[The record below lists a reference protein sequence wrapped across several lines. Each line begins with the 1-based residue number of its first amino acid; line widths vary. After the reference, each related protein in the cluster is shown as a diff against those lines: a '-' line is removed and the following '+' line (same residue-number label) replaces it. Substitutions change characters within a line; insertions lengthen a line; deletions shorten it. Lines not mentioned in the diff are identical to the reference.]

1 MNNKQFW
8 LCLSLGLG
16 FGTAFMFVA
25 APQAIA
31 GNFSDV
37 GGSILT
43 TSDLAG
49 GAFAP
54 SGNRSR
60 TRFNSSKIQAAVN
73 QTAQDLNSRLGS
85 DSLPVITPGASAT
98 NISPTVQNSLA
109 QLINQ
114 SNGNGTNSNNVG
126 GASRPDN
133 VPNVSPANVN
143 AIASQIETNLI
154 NGGANNPVAV
164 RNLVSNLRGLTND
177 NRVNP
182 SKLQS
187 AIIAYNDLTKSG
199 SDQYI
204 TNPPQEILAIDSI
217 LSYLVKASLTG
228 QEVPIEN
235 NASPSAPLTT
245 PQQEQQPPLV
255 PVTPVQP
262 SQPSPPLQPSQPSKP
277 AQPPKPKPIIP
288 QTW

>member
-1 MNNKQFW
+1 MNNKQFL

-16 FGTAFMFVA
+16 FGTAFMLVA

-31 GNFSDV
+31 GNLSDV

-43 TSDLAG
+43 TSDLVG

-54 SGNRSR
+54 SGSGK
-60 TRFNSSKIQAAVN
+60 TSFNSSKIQAAVN

-126 GASRPDN
+126 GASRPDT
-133 VPNVSPANVN
+133 VPNLSPANLK

-164 RNLVSNLRGLTND
+164 RNLVSNLRGLTAD

-262 SQPSPPLQPSQPSKP
+262 SQPSQPLQPSQP
-277 AQPPKPKPIIP
+277 AQPRKPKPIIP